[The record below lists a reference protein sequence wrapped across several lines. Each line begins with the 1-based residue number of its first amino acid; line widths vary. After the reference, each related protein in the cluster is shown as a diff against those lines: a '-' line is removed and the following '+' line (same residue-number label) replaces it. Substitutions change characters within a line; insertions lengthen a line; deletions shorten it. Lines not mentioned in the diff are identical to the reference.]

1 MIPILIVIA
10 ILVIGIALFF
20 TNKKIAKI
28 TEEEYLEMS
37 FSGPWSDSIIT
48 GAHIQRI
55 GEWCR
60 LYIKGST
67 ANNEGG
73 PATYITSSA
82 LPEKYRPKTTV
93 TGMLVDVVSNNVN
106 QTGVA
111 HLFSGGKLI
120 IYATVPFG
128 NFSTSGNVGF
138 KDMVLQ
144 WTVNN

>member
-1 MIPILIVIA
+1 MILILIVIV
-10 ILVIGIALFF
+10 ILVIGIALFV
-20 TNKKIAKI
+20 TNKKI
-28 TEEEYLEMS
+28 EEEYLEMS

-60 LYIKGST
+60 LYIKGGT

-111 HLFSGGKLI
+111 HLFSSGQLI

-128 NFSTSGNVGF
+128 NFSSSGGVGF

-144 WTVNN
+144 WPVNN